1 MTTFPQ
7 VPAAIQ
13 EDEEEDEEEVD
24 ETGMEEKD
32 IELVVSQ
39 ANVSRAKAVKALK
52 NNNNDIVNAIMDLTM
67 WFFWLLIIFFLP
79 DKQNMIPLWD
89 FDGIFPWIADV
100 TYYFWVS
107 ESCNAFYQPAYVQQT
122 YITFMRITYIVINTY
137 K

>member
-1 MTTFPQ
+1 MSNHDNLPQ

-39 ANVSRAKAVKALK
+39 ANVSRAKAVRALK

-67 WFFWLLIIFFLP
+67 
-79 DKQNMIPLWD
+79 
-89 FDGIFPWIADV
+89 
-100 TYYFWVS
+100 
-107 ESCNAFYQPAYVQQT
+107 
-122 YITFMRITYIVINTY
+122 
-137 K
+137 